1 MNRRALQF
9 ICYGVSLCAMLG
21 AGGYLMLGAN
31 KGLGILLLIVAVI
44 ISRVLLLDVAPRD
57 S

>member
-1 MNRRALQF
+1 MSRRTVQF
-9 ICYGVSLCAMLG
+9 LCYGVSFCAMLG
-21 AGGYLMLGAN
+21 AGGYLMLGTN

-44 ISRVLLLDVAPRD
+44 ISRVLLLDVASRD